1 MDVVVVVPGP
11 GEEVWTIEEVVSRA
25 MVVRLVV
32 LMVVVVW
39 TPEVAVREM
48 HEDPLHGVVDL
59 LHGGHGPMRSASPRF
74 PHPSSSKENLCLERK
89 HLWSR
94 MVGDLWVEW

>member
-39 TPEVAVREM
+39 TPEVAVHEM

-59 LHGGHGPMRSASPRF
+59 LHGGHGPMRSASLRF
-74 PHPSSSKENLCLERK
+74 PRPSSSNEHLCLERK

-94 MVGDLWVEW
+94 TVEHLWMEW